1 MILNVTTYLG
11 AAALSDFRLQAV
23 NRGLQPL
30 GLALERA
37 EWIYLAAWRDQP
49 GDDADKLA
57 LLIETSSALQ
67 DEPDQ
72 VLIAPRLGTVS
83 PWSSKATD
91 IARVC
96 GLSQL
101 ARLEQGRRL
110 IVRGWDQADAESR
123 RLALKDMHDALTE
136 TVLQRTD
143 ELAQCFGERAPAP
156 LVTIALGDDPLA
168 ALQRC
173 NVELGLALS
182 EDEMGHL
189 ARFYAAAGRD
199 PSDAELMMF
208 AQINSEHCRHKI
220 FNADWTRDGQAFEHS
235 LFDMIRMTYAQ
246 TPQGILSAYKDN
258 AAILDA
264 APTTR
269 FVPDAQGQYQR
280 LEAPAAI
287 AIKVET
293 HNHPTAIAPDPGA
306 ATGAGGEI
314 RDEAATGRGGK
325 PKAGLAGYSVG
336 NLRIPDF
343 VQAWEA
349 DDANPARLASA
360 LDIMLDAPIG
370 AARYNN
376 EFGRP
381 NLGGYF
387 RTLDSKLDGRR
398 WGYAKPIM
406 IAGGMGNVCPDHAE
420 KLPVPAGSLVIV
432 LGGPGMLIG
441 LGGGAASSM
450 HAGAS
455 SEALDFAS
463 VQRANPELER
473 RCQEVIDACWQQG
486 DNNPI
491 LSIHDVG
498 AGGLSNAVPEILN
511 DNDLGGEI
519 DLSSVLIADAGLSP
533 MEIWCNESQERYV
546 IAIAPE
552 SLEAFT
558 ELCARER
565 CPFAVIGTG
574 TAERRLHVFA
584 GDVDVVD
591 MPMDV
596 LLGKQPP
603 MQREARTLVPN
614 GADAAWSDD
623 LPLAQ
628 AIERVLRVPAVASK
642 NFLITIGDRTVGGL
656 TCRDQMVGPWQ
667 VPVAD
672 VAVTAAGYDGAV
684 GEAMAM
690 GERAPLAIS
699 NAAASGRMAVAEAIT
714 NLAAAPIASLSDIR
728 LSANWMAAAGD
739 AQQASA
745 LLATV
750 ETVGKDFCTALGI
763 AIPVGKDSLSMQ
775 TRWSDE
781 AGEHDVI
788 SPVSLIVTGFAPVTD
803 VENVST
809 PQLRQADSRIVLLEL
824 PGGHARLG
832 GSALAQAWNQGLGA
846 TPDVA
851 DVEALRALFTTV
863 QSLRQQGHVLAYH
876 DRSDGGLIAALLEMA
891 FAARCGLDIDV
902 LDEALIARLFN
913 EEVGALIQ
921 VPAEAVADVLGQAG
935 EAGLA
940 ASVVASPRA
949 DQQINVRDAKGQ
961 ALYQGDSRA
970 LEQAWAET
978 SFRMQA
984 LRDEPDCAQQE
995 FDAIADA
1002 SDPGLN
1008 VHLSQVAAPAVVT
1021 RRPPVAIL
1029 REQGVNGQVEMA
1041 WMFEQAGF
1049 APVDVHMSDIL
1060 SGKRR
1065 LDDFV
1070 GLAAC
1075 GGFSY
1080 GDVLGAGRGWARSI
1094 LLHDDARA
1102 QFGEFFADPARFAL
1116 GVCNGC
1122 QMLSALRELIP
1133 GSENWPQFVG
1143 NRSEQFEARLVLVDI
1158 PENNSVMLS
1167 GMAGSRLPIAAA
1179 HGEGQARFGAP
1190 EAQISALRDGAQ
1202 IAMRYVDHQGQATER
1217 FPFNPNGSPQGVT
1230 GLSNADG
1237 RITIMMPHPE
1247 RLTRAASFS
1256 WRPDE
1261 WSGASPWLSMFTNAR
1276 AWVGDS

>member
-30 GLALERA
+30 GLELLRA
-37 EWIYLAAWRDQP
+37 EWIYLAAWRDAAT
-49 GDDADKLA
+49 DDARKLA
-57 LLIETSSALQ
+57 LLIETDARLE
-67 DEPDQ
+67 DEADQ

-96 GLSQL
+96 GLTQL

-110 IVRGWDQADAESR
+110 IVRGWDQADVATR
-123 RLALKDMHDALTE
+123 RNALKDLHDALTE
-136 TVLQRTD
+136 TVLAHAD
-143 ELAQCFGERAPAP
+143 ELAQCFGERQPGA

-182 EDEMGHL
+182 DDEMAHL
-189 ARFYAAAGRD
+189 ARFYAEAGRD

-220 FNADWTRDGQAFEHS
+220 FNACWTRDGQAFEHS
-235 LFDMIRMTYAQ
+235 LFDMIRMTHAK
-246 TPQGILSAYKDN
+246 TPEGVLSAYKDN

-269 FVPDAQGQYQR
+269 FIVDEQGHYQR
-280 LEAPAAI
+280 LEEAAAI

-336 NLRIPDF
+336 NLRIPGF
-343 VQAWEA
+343 TQAWED
-349 DDANPARLASA
+349 DDALPARLASA

-387 RTLDSKLDGRR
+387 RTLDAKLDGRR

-406 IAGGMGNVCPDHAE
+406 IAGGMGNVRPQHAE
-420 KLPVPAGSLVIV
+420 KLPVPPGSLVIV

-486 DNNPI
+486 EANPI

-546 IAIAPE
+546 IAIAPDA
-552 SLEAFT
+552 LDDFT
-558 ELCARER
+558 ALCARER

-603 MQREARTLVPN
+603 MQREATTPTAQS
-614 GADAAWSDD
+614 GDAAWSAD
-623 LPLAQ
+623 LALDE

-672 VAVTAAGYDGAV
+672 VAVTAAGYAGPV

-699 NAAASGRMAVAEAIT
+699 NAAASGRMAVAEAVT
-714 NLAAAPIASLSDIR
+714 NLAAAPIADLSDVR

-739 AQQASA
+739 AGQSSA

-781 AGEHDVI
+781 RGEHDVI

-803 VENVST
+803 VEQVST
-809 PQLRQADSRIVLLEL
+809 PQLRVANSHVVLLEL

-832 GSALAQAWNQGLGA
+832 GSALAQAWQQGLGE

-851 DVEALRALFTTV
+851 DAQALRALFTTV
-863 QSLRQQGHVLAYH
+863 QTLRQQGDVLAYH

-902 LDEALIARLFN
+902 LDDAVIARLFN

-921 VPAEAVADVLGQAG
+921 VPADAVADVLGQAAQ
-935 EAGLA
+935 AGLA
-940 ASVVASPRA
+940 ASVVASPRD
-949 DQQINVRDAKGQ
+949 DQRINVRDARGEVI
-961 ALYQGDSRA
+961 YRGDSRA
-970 LEQAWAET
+970 LEQVWAET
-978 SFRMQA
+978 SYRMQS
-984 LRDEPDCAQQE
+984 LRDEPDCARQE

-1008 VHLSQVAAPAVVT
+1008 VRLTQQAAPAVVK

-1060 SGKRR
+1060 SGQRQ
-1065 LDDFV
+1065 LGDFV

-1094 LLHDDARA
+1094 LLHDEARA
-1102 QFGEFFADPARFAL
+1102 QFSAFFADPARFAL

-1133 GSENWPQFVG
+1133 GTHNWPQFVG

-1179 HGEGQARFGAP
+1179 HGEGQARFDD
-1190 EAQISALRDGAQ
+1190 AQSQIQSLRDGAQ
-1202 IAMRYVDHQGQATER
+1202 IAMRYVDHHAQPTEA
-1217 FPFNPNGSPQGVT
+1217 FPYNPNGSPQGVT

-1256 WRPDE
+1256 WRPDD
-1261 WSGASPWLSMFTNAR
+1261 WRGPSPWLSMFNNAR

>member
-1 MILNVTTYLG
+1 MNVTTYLG

-23 NRGLQPL
+23 NRGLQPV
-30 GLALERA
+30 GLELIRA
-37 EWIYLAAWRDQP
+37 EWIYLAAWREVA
-49 GDDADKLA
+49 GEDARKLA
-57 LLIETSSALQ
+57 VLIETDATLQ
-67 DEPDQ
+67 DEADQ

-110 IVRGWDQADAESR
+110 IVRGWDQADAQTR
-123 RLALKDMHDALTE
+123 RDALKGLHDALTE
-136 TVLQRTD
+136 TVLSQAND
-143 ELAQCFGERAPAP
+143 LAQCFGERSPAP
-156 LVTIALGDDPLA
+156 LVTIPLGNDPLA

-173 NVELGLALS
+173 NGELGLALS
-182 EDEMGHL
+182 DDEMAHL
-189 ARFYAAAGRD
+189 ARFYAEAGRD

-220 FNADWTRDGQAFEHS
+220 FNAAWTRDGATFEHS
-235 LFDMIRMTYAQ
+235 LFDMIRMTYAKA
-246 TPQGILSAYKDN
+246 PEGILSAYKDN

-264 APTTR
+264 TPTTR
-269 FVPDAQGQYQR
+269 FILDDKGAYQR
-280 LEAPAAI
+280 LEEAAAI

-336 NLRIPDF
+336 DLRIPEY
-343 VQAWEA
+343 QQPWEA
-349 DDANPARLASA
+349 GDAVPGRLASA

-387 RTLDSKLDGRR
+387 RTLDTKLDGRR

-406 IAGGMGNVCPDHAE
+406 IAGGMGNVRPQHAE
-420 KLPVPAGSLVIV
+420 KLPVPAGSLVVV

-473 RCQEVIDACWQQG
+473 RCQEVIDACWQKG
-486 DNNPI
+486 EANPM

-546 IAIAPE
+546 IAIAPQ
-552 SLEAFT
+552 SLDEFT
-558 ELCARER
+558 ALCERER

-574 TAERRLHVFA
+574 TTERRLHVFA

-603 MQREARTLVPN
+603 MQRKADTLAPQT
-614 GADAAWSDD
+614 GEHAWSAD
-623 LPLAQ
+623 LPLDE

-672 VAVTAAGYDGAV
+672 VAVTAAGYAGPV

-714 NLAAAPIASLSDIR
+714 NLAAAPIADVSDIR

-739 AQQASA
+739 AQQSSA

-750 ETVGKDFCTALGI
+750 EAVGKDFCTALGV

-775 TRWSDE
+775 TRWTEDDV
-781 AGEHDVI
+781 EHDII
-788 SPVSLIVTGFAPVTD
+788 SPVSLIVTGFAPVSD
-803 VENVST
+803 VEKVST
-809 PQLRQADSRIVLLEL
+809 PQLRAVDSHIVLLEL

-846 TPDVA
+846 TPDVSDPA
-851 DVEALRALFTTV
+851 ALGALFTTV
-863 QSLRQQGHVLAYH
+863 QSLREQGHVLAYH
-876 DRSDGGLIAALLEMA
+876 DRSDGGLMTALLEMA

-902 LDEALIARLFN
+902 LDDACVARLFN

-921 VPAEAVADVLGQAG
+921 VPAEAVADVMGQAG
-935 EAGLA
+935 EAGL
-940 ASVVASPRA
+940 VASMVATPRD
-949 DQQINVRDAKGQ
+949 DQRINVRDARGQ
-961 ALYQGDSRA
+961 MLYQGDSRA
-970 LEQAWAET
+970 LEQVWAET
-978 SFRMQA
+978 SFRMQS
-984 LRDEPDCAQQE
+984 LRDEPECARQE
-995 FDAIADA
+995 FEAIADA
-1002 SDPGLN
+1002 GDPGLN
-1008 VHLSQVAAPAVVT
+1008 VKLTQVAAPAVVT

-1060 SGKRR
+1060 SGRR
-1065 LDDFV
+1065 QLADFV

-1102 QFGEFFADPARFAL
+1102 QFSAFLADPSRFAL

-1133 GSENWPQFVG
+1133 GTENWPQFVG

-1179 HGEGQARFGAP
+1179 HGEGQARFAS
-1190 EAQISALRDGAQ
+1190 AQTQVQALRDSAQ
-1202 IAMRYVDHQGQATER
+1202 VVMRYVDHHGEATER
-1217 FPFNPNGSPQGVT
+1217 FPFNPNGSPRGVT
-1230 GLSNADG
+1230 GISNADG
-1237 RITIMMPHPE
+1237 RVTIMMPHPE

-1256 WRPDE
+1256 WRPDD
-1261 WSGASPWLSMFTNAR
+1261 WTGASPWLSMFTNAR